1 MSKVKVL
8 IVEDEAII
16 AENIA
21 LYLDNNDFT
30 VSGIAYDD
38 EDALHELK
46 CNTPDTVILDI
57 NLNSAKD
64 GIALAECI
72 NTQYQ
77 LPFLFLTSY
86 SDKETLQRAKAVEPS
101 GYIVKPFHEKTLLS
115 SLEIALSNHAS
126 RSNQRMAPLN
136 FEIINKKLLSPL
148 SEREAEVLQLVYEGK
163 TNNQIAAELFK
174 SENTI
179 KVHLKNAYLKLDAD
193 SRTTALA
200 RLRKLMMK

>member
-64 GIALAECI
+64 GIALADYI

-86 SDKETLQRAKAVEPS
+86 SDKETLQRAKAVE
-101 GYIVKPFHEKTLLS
+101 
-115 SLEIALSNHAS
+115 
-126 RSNQRMAPLN
+126 
-136 FEIINKKLLSPL
+136 
-148 SEREAEVLQLVYEGK
+148 
-163 TNNQIAAELFK
+163 
-174 SENTI
+174 
-179 KVHLKNAYLKLDAD
+179 
-193 SRTTALA
+193 
-200 RLRKLMMK
+200 